1 MIYPNHMALRM
12 FAIYPK
18 VIEPR
23 SITELEKIGRSNL
36 ALTKKFGLDYEKIL
50 RDTEEKQI
58 GVKN

>member
-1 MIYPNHMALRM
+1 MIYPNHTALRM

-23 SITELEKIGRSNL
+23 SIRDLEKIGRSNL
-36 ALTKKFGLDYEKIL
+36 ELTKKFGLDYEQIL
-50 RDTEEKQI
+50 RDTGEKHI

>member
-1 MIYPNHMALRM
+1 M

-23 SITELEKIGRSNL
+23 SIRDLEKIGRSNL
-36 ALTKKFGLDYEKIL
+36 ELTKKFGLDYEQIL
-50 RDTEEKQI
+50 KDTGEKHI

>member
-23 SITELEKIGRSNL
+23 SIADLEKIGRSNL
-36 ALTKKFGLDYEKIL
+36 ALTKKFGLDYEQIL
-50 RDTEEKQI
+50 RDTGEK
-58 GVKN
+58 